1 MAQQIETA
9 DDLDTLVLENKARF
23 TVEEAQARR
32 DAFNDTVSI
41 EEL

>member
-1 MAQQIETA
+1 MTQQFDTDA
-9 DDLDTLVLENKARF
+9 DLDNLVLDAPARF

-32 DAFNDTVSI
+32 DAFNATVSI